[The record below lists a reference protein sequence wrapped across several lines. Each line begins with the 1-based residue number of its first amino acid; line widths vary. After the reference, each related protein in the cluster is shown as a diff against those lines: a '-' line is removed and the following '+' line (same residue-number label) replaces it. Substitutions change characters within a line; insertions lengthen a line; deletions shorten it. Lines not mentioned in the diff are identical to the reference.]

1 MTEWFMAAVLKT
13 ADVLKHPW
21 VRIPLSP
28 PSSPLE
34 SEEKPQKSTELL
46 KY

>member
-1 MTEWFMAAVLKT
+1 MAAVLKT
-13 ADVLKHPW
+13 ADVLKRPW

-34 SEEKPQKSTELL
+34 SGETPKIGEITQVKNSHA
-46 KY
+46 